1 MASVEEVLKEFQQ
14 LPDWNRF
21 PMPEVVYEKFGIKKP
36 KPASMGEIIGYQ
48 PPPSESLNPKIEERP
63 PAPGGVREI
72 KDFQSLPVKMTML
85 LEDGTEVPVE
95 ELKPAPKKE
104 FNMEIINRILN
115 DNQLNFDAVKLT
127 LPTEGTK
134 TESQPESG
142 LSSQGLSDA

>member
-1 MASVEEVLKEFQQ
+1 MADVEQVLKEFQK

-21 PMPEVVYEKFGIKKP
+21 PLPEVLYEKFGIKKP
-36 KPASMGEIIGYQ
+36 QPASLVEVIGYQ

-72 KDFQSLPVKMTML
+72 KEFLQLPVEVKL
-85 LEDGTEVPVE
+85 LDDEGNEKPNVPEPRPVFSYE
-95 ELKPAPKKE
+95 TFISQISGDKKLDLKPA
-104 FNMEIINRILN
+104 M
-115 DNQLNFDAVKLT
+115 LT

-142 LSSQGLSDA
+142 HESPSLSDV